1 MDKPSLAI
9 IGVGKLGST
18 LALALWQKGYRLS
31 GLSDIDPA
39 RVEETARAVNPAV
52 SDSDPS
58 AATRG
63 AEIVILAVPDDSV
76 KAVSDQLASRQ
87 ALTKGQILCHCS
99 GFLPSSALVAN
110 KMLGA
115 SIASMHPLASFPRC
129 LSPWDRFKGIY
140 FGIEGDALALAG
152 LRPLIE
158 SLDCSPVDILPSRKN
173 LYHLSSVMASN
184 YLVALMYAAG
194 QMMETTVA
202 DKGKTE
208 AMLQSLAR
216 TVIDSLGENGL
227 ENSLSGPIERGDVQT
242 VTGHLEALKKDF
254 PQGAELYKVLGRSLL
269 RISKQRNPQGR
280 EWAGWEKLLD

>member
-1 MDKPSLAI
+1 MDKPNLAI
-9 IGVGKLGST
+9 IGTGKLGST
-18 LALALWQKGYRLS
+18 LALALAQKGYRLS
-31 GLSDIDPA
+31 GLSDNDPT
-39 RVEETARAVNPAV
+39 RLKETARAVKPAV

-58 AATRG
+58 VAVRG
-63 AEIVILAVPDDSV
+63 AEIVILAVPDDGI

-87 ALTKGQILCHCS
+87 SLAKGQILCHCS

-115 SIASMHPLASFPRC
+115 SIASMHPLASFSRC
-129 LSPWDRFKGIY
+129 LISWDRFKGIY
-140 FGIEGDALALAG
+140 FGIEGDSLALAR
-152 LRPLIE
+152 LRLLIE

-184 YLVALMYAAG
+184 CLVALLYAAG

-202 DKGKTE
+202 EKEKTE
-208 AMLQSLAR
+208 AMLQALAG
-216 TVIDSLGENGL
+216 TVMDNLAQNGL

-242 VTGHLEALKKDF
+242 VSGHLEALKKDF
-254 PQGAELYKVLGRSLL
+254 PPGTELYKILGKLML

-280 EWAGWEKLLD
+280 EWDALGKLLD